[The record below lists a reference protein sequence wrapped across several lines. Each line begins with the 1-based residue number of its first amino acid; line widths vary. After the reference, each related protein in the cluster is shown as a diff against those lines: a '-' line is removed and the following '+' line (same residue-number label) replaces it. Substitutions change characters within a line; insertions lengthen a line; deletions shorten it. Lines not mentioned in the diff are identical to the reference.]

1 MRLKADGNLDL
12 DWRKRGYRDPQKGC
26 YHELRSCVICNS
38 AFELQARCPDRHP
51 PPSGSFVEIMIA
63 YPTDSPDNFG
73 VNMPMSVAND
83 PLVAWAVASRA
94 LALIPFR

>member
-51 PPSGSFVEIMIA
+51 PPSGLGCGQPRSG
-63 YPTDSPDNFG
+63 PH
-73 VNMPMSVAND
+73 SVQVS
-83 PLVAWAVASRA
+83 LE
-94 LALIPFR
+94 